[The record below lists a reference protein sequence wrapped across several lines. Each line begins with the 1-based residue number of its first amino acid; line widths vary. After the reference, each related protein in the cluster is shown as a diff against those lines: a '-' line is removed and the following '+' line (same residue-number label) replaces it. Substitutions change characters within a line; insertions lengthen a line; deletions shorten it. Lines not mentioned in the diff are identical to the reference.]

1 MQKVNILYLVTK
13 LELGGAQI
21 QLLNIIRRLDKER
34 YRPFLFT
41 AKEGFLIREAS
52 SIDRLTLAKSGYLD
66 RPINLWKDIL
76 ALAEIRRFIKKN
88 NISIVHTHS
97 SKAGILGR
105 LAARLA
111 GINYII
117 HTVHGWSFNDY
128 QLSLIR
134 SLYIILERIA
144 ARFTKKIIVV
154 SYADMRKGLNA
165 GIGRK
170 DQYIKIDYG
179 TDYTKSSKSG
189 ADIKQGLGIGAQ
201 DLVVTNIS
209 CFKPQK
215 APLDFIRLASLL
227 SRDFP
232 QLKFVM
238 VGDGALRPDIEDRI
252 KRLHLEDRIILTG
265 WRRDIPD
272 ILEITDILALTSLWE
287 GVPIAVLEA
296 MAASR
301 AVVATS
307 TGGIEEIIDN
317 GHTGFLIS
325 AGDMPQMKE
334 KVSLLL
340 SQDEARRSMGRK
352 ARDFIRGNFTV
363 ENMAWRNHRIYEDFI
378 GSRPRHN

>member
-21 QLLNIIRRLDKER
+21 QLLDIIRRLDKER

-128 QLSLIR
+128 QSSLIR
-134 SLYIILERIA
+134 SLYIFLERIA

-154 SYADMRKGLNA
+154 SCADMRKGLDA

-170 DQYIKIDYG
+170 EKYIKIDYG
-179 TDYTKSSKSG
+179 IDLKKSSKPG
-189 ADIKQGLGIGAQ
+189 ADLKQALGIGAH

-215 APLDFIRLASLL
+215 APFDFIKLASLL
-227 SRDFP
+227 SCDYSG
-232 QLKFVM
+232 LKFIM
-238 VGDGALRPDIEDRI
+238 VGDGVLRPDIEERI
-252 KRLHLEDRIILTG
+252 KRLHLEDRIILAG

-307 TGGIEEIIDN
+307 TGGIEEIINN
-317 GHTGFLIS
+317 GRTGFLVS
-325 AGDMPQMKE
+325 VGDMPQMKE

-340 SQDEARRSMGRK
+340 SGDEARRSMGAK
-352 ARDFIRGNFTV
+352 ARDFIAGKFTV
-363 ENMAWRNHRIYEDFI
+363 EKMALRNQQIYDAFI
-378 GSRPRHN
+378 GNN

>member
-1 MQKVNILYLVTK
+1 MQKVNILYVVTK
-13 LELGGAQI
+13 LELGGAQM
-21 QLLNIIRRLDKER
+21 QLLDIIRRLDKEK
-34 YRPFLFT
+34 YGPFLFT
-41 AKEGFLIREAS
+41 AKEGLLIREAS
-52 SIDRLTLAKSGYLD
+52 SIDGLTLEKSGYLD
-66 RPINLWKDIL
+66 RPINLWKDIQ
-76 ALAEIRRFIKKN
+76 ALAAIRRFIKKK

-128 QLSLIR
+128 QTRVIR
-134 SLYIILERIA
+134 WLYILLERIA
-144 ARFTKKIIVV
+144 ACFTKKIIVV
-154 SYADMRKGLNA
+154 SYADMRKGLDA

-179 TDYTKSSKSG
+179 TDYKESSKPTSV
-189 ADIKQGLGIGAQ
+189 IKQGLGIGAQ

-227 SRDFP
+227 SHDYSG
-232 QLKFVM
+232 LKFIM
-238 VGDGALRPDIEDRI
+238 VGDGALRPDIEERI
-252 KRLHLEDRIILTG
+252 KEEHLEDRIILAG

-296 MAASR
+296 MAASC

-307 TGGIEEIIDN
+307 TGGIEEVIDN
-317 GHTGFLIS
+317 GRTGFLIS
-325 AGDMPQMKE
+325 VGDMPQMKE

-340 SQDEARRSMGRK
+340 SGDEARRSMGAK
-352 ARDFIRGNFTV
+352 ARDFIAGKFTV
-363 ENMAWRNHRIYEDFI
+363 EKMAKSNHRIYEAFI
-378 GSRPRHN
+378 GG